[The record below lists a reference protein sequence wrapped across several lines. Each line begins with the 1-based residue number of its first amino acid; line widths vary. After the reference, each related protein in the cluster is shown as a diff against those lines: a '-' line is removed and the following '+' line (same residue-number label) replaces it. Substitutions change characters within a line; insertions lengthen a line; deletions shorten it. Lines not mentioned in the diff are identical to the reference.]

1 MFWVHPPPLR
11 HTRSLRLEDIELIK
25 RVKHTYFRSID
36 MGDIKALEDLFIPD
50 VQVLYVGGT
59 YRWEIKGREPLL
71 ASIAAAFNSNS
82 VGCHTGHHP
91 EIEVLTDST
100 AIGTWYLTDIYLNL
114 VDQTRTTGSALYK
127 DKYVKQD
134 GRWRIAETTYTRVYE
149 QIEKLAEPPVLTSHH
164 LASVPPP
171 KA

>member
-1 MFWVHPPPLR
+1 M
-11 HTRSLRLEDIELIK
+11 SLRLEDIELIK